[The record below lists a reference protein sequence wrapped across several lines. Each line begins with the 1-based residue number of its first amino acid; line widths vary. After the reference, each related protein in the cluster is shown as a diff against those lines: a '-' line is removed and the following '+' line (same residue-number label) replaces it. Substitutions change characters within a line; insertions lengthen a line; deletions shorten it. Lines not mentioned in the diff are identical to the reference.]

1 MTFKSVSFV
10 NRDLSK
16 YYVYTERFNL
26 SKQKDVFEAIFYS
39 PDLEHEPVVHLDVDS
54 PEAAFRFKVRV
65 NNVGTFVFFFAND
78 QFGEKKQKLF
88 QEVKTLRD
96 IQDNDFLKTR
106 LLIRHVVKFRP
117 LVVAYYDEGIN
128 TLSFHDFRKIMMWEH
143 VFCPVILFSH
153 ADIGYVEPVKAKKEN
168 GFSNDIKAI
177 AKASKKA
184 AHGIKVASIATG
196 HFVKKA
202 AVATGH
208 FFKKV
213 GHGIKVTAISVKK
226 AAVWFYKKV
235 MTPVG
240 HAITIAAKATYK
252 YFLKPVGLGIWKGLK
267 FVGKLLAKFGRWV
280 GRGISKVS
288 PKLLPFLGR
297 VCRTIGRGFKKLGIW
312 IWIGIKWI
320 GKQLG
325 CFFKWFGP
333 ILWKGIKWI
342 GRQLWRFIKWL
353 GRLLKRFFI
362 WLGKKLKILF
372 IKLGRWIKKS
382 KKYYTWKNDYT
393 FYGIFALLFSFG
405 LFSGICEALNEDSMS
420 VFFFVLTPA
429 FLGTL
434 IYATYMCR
442 RDDDDWKV
450 TVKNT
455 LTANIAVFVGLT
467 LGIVVAYFASK
478 GLIKLEEGQTLD
490 YSVAV
495 WVTIGVSLFAL
506 VLVNFTPFII
516 HHYQVKQKESKKV
529 DEQPKVEPKPEEVK
543 EEVQP
548 EQVREEPV
556 FEQPVE
562 EEKPLEFTVESN
574 DSEAKEPAENPYF
587 IPEGDNSDGQNEF

>member
-10 NRDLSK
+10 NHDLSK

-26 SKQKDVFEAIFYS
+26 SKQKDVFEGIFYN
-39 PDLEHEPVVHLDVDS
+39 PDLEHEPKVHLDVDS

-88 QEVKTLRD
+88 QAVKTLRD

-117 LVVAYYDEGIN
+117 LVVSYYDEGIN
-128 TLSFHDFRKIMMWEH
+128 TLSLHDFRKIMMWEH

-153 ADIGYVEPVKAKKEN
+153 ADIGYVEPIKTKKEN

-177 AKASKKA
+177 AKVSKKA
-184 AHGIKVASIATG
+184 GHGIKVASIATG
-196 HFVKKA
+196 HF
-202 AVATGH
+202 
-208 FFKKV
+208 FKKV
-213 GHGIKVTAISVKK
+213 GHAIKVTAISVKK

-240 HAITIAAKATYK
+240 HGITIAAKITYK
-252 YFLKPVGLGIWKGLK
+252 YFLKPVGLEIWKGLK
-267 FVGKLLAKFGRWV
+267 FVGKLLAKFGRLV
-280 GRGISKVS
+280 GRGISKIS

-297 VCRTIGRGFKKLGIW
+297 VCKAIGRGFKKLGIW

-325 CFFKWFGP
+325 RFFKWLGP
-333 ILWKGIKWI
+333 ILWKGIK
-342 GRQLWRFIKWL
+342 LL
-353 GRLLKRFFI
+353 GRLLKKFFI
-362 WLGKKLKILF
+362 WLGKKLRVLF

-405 LFSGICEALNEDSMS
+405 LFSGICEALNKDSMS
-420 VFFFVLTPA
+420 IFFFVLTPA

-442 RDDDDWKV
+442 RDDNDWKV

-516 HHYQVKQKESKKV
+516 HHHQVKQKEPKKV
-529 DEQPKVEPKPEEVK
+529 EEQPKVEPQPEEVK

-548 EQVREEPV
+548 EQVQEEPV

-562 EEKPLEFTVESN
+562 EEKPVEFIVESN
-574 DSEAKEPAENPYF
+574 DSEVRKPAENPYF
-587 IPEGDNSDGQNEF
+587 IPEGNNKDGQNEF